1 MGKIRT
7 RIIGNEEIEEKQKK
21 EQKVR
26 SMEKKLEKKKEK
38 ASELEKET
46 KSVMPSE
53 VEASQSV
60 DPSASVGM
68 TKKKEKKQKAPKVAK
83 IKPRGKQ
90 FKKAEAQVD
99 KNKFYELTE
108 AVDLLKK
115 IKFAKFEEAVEIHL
129 NVFSEGLKGEVEL
142 PHSTGKTVRVAIM
155 SDALLDKLEK
165 GTIDFDILISHPSFM
180 PKLAKYARTLGPK
193 GLMPNPK
200 TGTLSTTPEE
210 TAKKFGKGT
219 LRWKSEAKFPLIHQ
233 LVAKL
238 PHETK
243 AIVENTAVFI
253 NSVGKKN
260 IKSAFI
266 KTTMS
271 PSLKLNL
278 ETI

>member
-7 RIIGNEEIEEKQKK
+7 RIIGDEQIEEKQKK
-21 EQKVR
+21 DQKIR

-38 ASELEKET
+38 VSDVEKEPKT
-46 KSVMPSE
+46 KPEQTE
-53 VEASQSV
+53 VKEA
-60 DPSASVGM
+60 P
-68 TKKKEKKQKAPKVAK
+68 KKEKKPKAASAKGRSASGGKV
-83 IKPRGKQ
+83 KPRGKK
-90 FKKAEAQVD
+90 FKKAEEQVD
-99 KNKFYELTE
+99 KNKFYEVVE
-108 AVDLLKK
+108 AVELLKK
-115 IKFAKFEEAVEIHL
+115 IKFAQFEEAVELHL
-129 NVFSEGLKGEVEL
+129 NLLTEGLKGEVEL

-155 SDALLDKLEK
+155 SDALLEKLEK

-200 TGTLSTTPEE
+200 TGTLSPNPEE
-210 TAKKFGKGT
+210 TAKKFEKGT
-219 LRWKSEAKFPLIHQ
+219 MRWKSEAKFPILHQ

-243 AIVENTAVFI
+243 AITENVTVFI

-260 IKSAFI
+260 IKEAFI
-266 KTTMS
+266 KSTMS